1 MDPRNPPT
9 TSTAFSCG
17 NASASIIDLRAPS
30 AQACRRGFENEEFEM
45 GTVIVG
51 WHAPFAIVILAHQRI
66 VDIYPGAPFGLHT
79 RHVVATPSLLCGRG
93 RQSSKFFTPVR
104 SAGDAP
110 ATFGRFGE
118 QHPSALGLRRVAAD
132 IRTDCGHI
140 LYELLLTAPQHA
152 A

>member
-30 AQACRRGFENEEFEM
+30 AQACRRGFENEEFEL

-79 RHVVATPSLLCGRG
+79 RHVVANLTSLRPRPPERQILRG
-93 RQSSKFFTPVR
+93 RTQC
-104 SAGDAP
+104 
-110 ATFGRFGE
+110 
-118 QHPSALGLRRVAAD
+118 RR
-132 IRTDCGHI
+132 C
-140 LYELLLTAPQHA
+140 
-152 A
+152 